1 MRSSMKVTSILIAAA
16 FMLTATLA
24 WADSPE
30 LTACMDHVDLGAFK
44 TEQWIACQTQEL
56 ARQDHRLNV
65 EYKKV
70 QAQAEKKGSD
80 AVKALVS
87 AERQWLAY
95 REAWCNFEA
104 KSGGAPGPA
113 FKQAACM
120 VELTASQADK
130 LHNVIY

>member
-1 MRSSMKVTSILIAAA
+1 MKLSSIPAAA
-16 FMLTATLA
+16 VFILMATLA

-30 LTACMDHVDLGAFK
+30 LRACMDNVDLGALK

-70 QAQAEKKGSD
+70 QAQAAEQGSET
-80 AVKALVS
+80 AKALVL

-104 KSGGAPGPA
+104 TYGGEPGPA
-113 FKQAACM
+113 FNRFLHGHADRSAGRQA
-120 VELTASQADK
+120 S
-130 LHNVIY
+130 